1 MTMTL
6 YRVTKYVKIHIYRV
20 RSCTMVSKS
29 SLQDIE
35 KRLVSVLKHLQQTES
50 QFKLKLFTECDK
62 KMPSSAAN
70 FMGPDVRLD
79 RNSGLI
85 SDFFL

>member
-6 YRVTKYVKIHIYRV
+6 YRVTKYAKIHIYRV
-20 RSCTMVSKS
+20 GSCTMVSKS

-70 FMGPDVRLD
+70 FMGSDVRL
-79 RNSGLI
+79 
-85 SDFFL
+85 